1 LPLQYLVLSLGD
13 AKEATPTINKT
24 LNPEW
29 NTVLDLPIVGEQ
41 SLLLEVCCW
50 DKDRFGKDY
59 MGEFDVILEDQ
70 FLNTQPQQEPRWFP
84 LQSRRTGKKKSVVSG
99 EIQIQFSLVDTSN
112 ASAPPDQLMQKFL
125 AIAGNSPS
133 PDEEEAEMLLRAD
146 SNNTDVEDDEE
157 SSDEA
162 QDESKKAEKREKRR
176 KRLRLARLKKKAK
189 QMSGYEY
196 SSNGDV
202 AGVLFLEIQ
211 KITDL
216 PPERNGEYCRI
227 IVLYTSSQR
236 SSYTNLVRHG
246 SLCRNL
252 VRQEDVPHKDRQ
264 PQPQPRF
271 RREARFP
278 SPPPRSQLLRQLH
291 SHR

>member
-1 LPLQYLVLSLGD
+1 VLSLGD

-59 MGEFDVILEDQ
+59 MGEFDVMLEDLS
-70 FLNTQPQQEPRWFP
+70 LNAYAQQEPRWYP
-84 LQSRRTGKKKSVVSG
+84 LESRRTGKKKSVVTG
-99 EIQIQFSLVDTSN
+99 EIQIQFSVVDTSN
-112 ASAPPDQLMQKFL
+112 PSAPAQQLLEKFL
-125 AIAGNSPS
+125 AIAGSSPS
-133 PDEEEAEMLLRAD
+133 PDEEEAEALLRAD

-176 KRLRLARLKKKAK
+176 KRLRMARLKKKAK

-196 SSNGDV
+196 SSNGDI

-211 KITDL
+211 KVTDL
-216 PPERNGEYCRI
+216 PPERNGVYLPRTVPCA
-227 IVLYTSSQR
+227 SS
-236 SSYTNLVRHG
+236 SHLSDTNLVRHG
-246 SLCRNL
+246 PLCRDL
-252 VRQEDVPHKDRQ
+252 ARQEDVPNEDSQ
-264 PQPQPRF
+264 PQPQPCV
-271 RREARFP
+271 RRKARLP
-278 SPPPRSQLLRQLH
+278 SLAPRSPLLGQLH
-291 SHR
+291 RHR